1 MAESTKGVG
10 AWLLPFGAA
19 VAAPAI
25 GGLLFSYSGRETA
38 LLGALGFSV
47 AFSFF
52 LGRGL
57 VRARRNASNRESALS
72 GINSELESANE
83 RIRELA
89 RTDQLTQL
97 ANRRSLDE
105 VLAREWSRAERSGCP
120 LAVIIVDIDFF
131 KAYNDKHGH
140 RMGDEALRRVA
151 GAMSDVVQR
160 PGDLVARY
168 GGEEFAIVLPDT
180 DLDGAGV
187 IAERVRGA
195 VEAER
200 IPHGASDVSSYVTIS
215 AGVAIR
221 VSRSQRSEAE
231 LLEESDQVMYRAKQN
246 GRNRIELASGD

>member
-1 MAESTKGVG
+1 MAETTNGLS
-10 AWLLPFGAA
+10 AWLLPIGAA

-25 GGLLFSYSGRETA
+25 GALLFSYAGRDLA
-38 LLGALGFSV
+38 LLGALGFS
-47 AFSFF
+47 AALSFF

-57 VRARRNASNRESALS
+57 VRARRNASERENTLS
-72 GINSELESANE
+72 GINTELESANQ

-140 RMGDEALRRVA
+140 LAGDEALRRVA
-151 GAMSDVVQR
+151 AAMRDVVQR

-180 DLDGAGV
+180 DLDGGRI

-200 IPHGASDVSSYVTIS
+200 IPHGASDVSPNVTIS

-221 VSRSQRSEAE
+221 MARLQRTEAE
-231 LLEESDQVMYRAKQN
+231 LLAEADQVMYRAKQS
-246 GRNRIELASGD
+246 GRNRIETATGG

>member
-1 MAESTKGVG
+1 MAETTRGVS
-10 AWLLPFGAA
+10 AWLLPLGAA
-19 VAAPAI
+19 LAAPAM
-25 GGLLFSYSGRETA
+25 GGLLFSYAGRESA
-38 LLGALGFSV
+38 LLGALGFSA

-57 VRARRNASNRESALS
+57 VRARRNAAERESALS
-72 GINSELESANE
+72 GINTELESANQ

-120 LAVIIVDIDFF
+120 LAVIIADIDFF

-151 GAMSDVVQR
+151 AAMRDVVQR

-180 DLDGAGV
+180 DLGGAAV

-200 IPHGASDVSSYVTIS
+200 IPHGVSEASPYVTIS

-221 VSRSQRSEAE
+221 VSRGQRAEAE
-231 LLEESDQVMYRAKQN
+231 LLEESDQVMYRAKQK
-246 GRNRIELASGD
+246 GRNRVEVATRS

>member
-1 MAESTKGVG
+1 MAQSTNGAS
-10 AWLLPFGAA
+10 AWLVPIGAA
-19 VAAPAI
+19 LAAPAI
-25 GGLLFSYSGRETA
+25 GGLLFSFTGRESA
-38 LLGALGFSV
+38 LLGALGFS
-47 AFSFF
+47 AALSFA

-57 VRARRNASNRESALS
+57 VRARRNASERERTLS
-72 GINSELESANE
+72 GINTELENANA

-105 VLAREWSRAERSGCP
+105 VLAREWLRAERSGCP
-120 LAVIIVDIDFF
+120 LAVVIVDIDFF

-140 RMGDEALRRVA
+140 RMGDEALARVA
-151 GAMSDVVQR
+151 RAMSDVVQR

-180 DLDGAGV
+180 DLDGATI

-195 VEAER
+195 VESER
-200 IPHGASDVSSYVTIS
+200 IPHGASAVNPYVTIS

-221 VSRSQRSEAE
+221 VSRSQKTEAE
-231 LLEESDQVMYRAKQN
+231 LLEEADQVMYRAKQN
-246 GRNRIELASGD
+246 GRNQVEVATAN